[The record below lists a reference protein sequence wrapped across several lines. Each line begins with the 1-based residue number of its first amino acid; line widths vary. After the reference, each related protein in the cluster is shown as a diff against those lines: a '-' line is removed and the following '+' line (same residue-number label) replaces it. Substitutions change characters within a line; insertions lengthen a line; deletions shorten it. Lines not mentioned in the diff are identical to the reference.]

1 MKTEHPKMQPTK
13 QPIAAIALAA
23 LFFLISPAHADGNGG
38 PDILGVRTGMSP
50 EQVYEALKNI
60 DVTHRVTVA
69 QAAIPALLGE
79 KTAVYAMAPES
90 RNSGVEETMSVWISL
105 PPNAQQVWS
114 VQRQFYGSIH
124 TTLEQI
130 VDSLRQ
136 KYGPETVSS
145 IANPN
150 APDMFWIYDAK
161 GRLAD
166 PATGKHIQKDCAN
179 YGLQPISINGLPG
192 PPGSL
197 VPAAAQSA
205 PLRVQ
210 GPIQMGVYDPT
221 QHLDCQGWIQIHA
234 YASGGFLDHGVFND
248 SLFVS
253 ITDFGI
259 QKHAAY
265 ALNQVLT
272 GVANKQL
279 QQDLNKANQ
288 QAVPKL

>member
-1 MKTEHPKMQPTK
+1 MQRATQPTAAIT
-13 QPIAAIALAA
+13 IAALV
-23 LFFLISPAHADGNGG
+23 FLTHPAHADGTGG

-50 EQVYEALKNI
+50 EQVYAALKNI
-60 DVTHRVTVA
+60 DATHRVTVA
-69 QAAIPALLGE
+69 QAAIPALLGQ

-90 RNSGVEETMSVWISL
+90 RNSGGEENMSVWISL

-114 VQRQFYGSIH
+114 VQRQFNASIH
-124 TTLEQI
+124 TTMDAI

-136 KYGPETVSS
+136 KYGPETFSRMS
-145 IANPN
+145 PN
-150 APDMFWIYDAK
+150 SPEMFWIYDAQ

-166 PATGKHIQKDCAN
+166 PTMGKHIQKDCAN
-179 YGLQPISINGLPG
+179 FGLQPISINGLPS
-192 PPGSL
+192 PPASL

-205 PLRVQ
+205 PLTVQ
-210 GPIQMGVYDPT
+210 GPIQLGLYDPT

-234 YASGGFLDHGVFND
+234 YASGGVLDHGVFND

-259 QKHAAY
+259 QKRAVY

-272 GVANKQL
+272 GAADKQV
-279 QQDLNKANQ
+279 QQDLNKAKQN
-288 QAVPKL
+288 AVPKL

>member
-1 MKTEHPKMQPTK
+1 MKTEQPTMQPTNRL
-13 QPIAAIALAA
+13 IAAALLAVAA
-23 LFFLISPAHADGNGG
+23 TSLSPAHADGAGG

-50 EQVYEALKNI
+50 EQVYAALKNI

-69 QAAIPALLGE
+69 QAAIPALLGD

-90 RNSGVEETMSVWISL
+90 RNAGGEETMSVWISL

-114 VQRQFYGSIH
+114 VQRQFNNSIH

-136 KYGPETVSS
+136 KYGPETF
-145 IANPN
+145 ARMNPN
-150 APDMFWIYDAK
+150 SPDMFWIYDEK

-166 PATGKHIQKDCAN
+166 PTIGKHIQKDCAN
-179 YGLQPISINGLPG
+179 YGLQSISINGLPG
-192 PPGSL
+192 PPASL
-197 VPAAAQSA
+197 VLGATQSA
-205 PLRVQ
+205 PFAVQ

-259 QKHAAY
+259 QKRAIY

-272 GVANKQL
+272 GAADKQL
-279 QQDLNKANQ
+279 QQDLNKAKQ
-288 QAVPKL
+288 QAVPKF